1 MRSTGVFE
9 NVYASDLSR
18 RLAGYDTDALLS
30 VELAKW
36 AFRHAAAGARSLA
49 AFCQKRHDLF
59 VRRGRYWDEKRL
71 RDAKDKFILDL
82 RALSAEYAL
91 DPEHPD
97 APAKPGY
104 HKRYSAILDAFE
116 GVRRAIEREG
126 EERRLA
132 AQRERGGPP
141 PWYAPRAVARRNRFR
156 ARRAGAWSRWF
167 AAARNA
173 VARGF
178 SPPPAPGARRR
189 TGAPIRRL
197 CRSSVNPPPSIEA
210 LVEAYRA
217 AGGRGRVAEKLRCGS
232 LLLDAEA
239 AVDSSLRRTAAG
251 EIVGRNPGLRGW
263 IGDRAPWLLNHY
275 VTLMKWRRMAQEF
288 REAHGLRDPYPATV
302 LLADDAPGMFPE
314 PVRAR
319 LATARR
325 EAAALLASAAG
336 RTVKDFRAA
345 LARRE
350 WRRTG

>member
-1 MRSTGVFE
+1 MRSTGLFDSA
-9 NVYASDLSR
+9 YAIDRQL
-18 RLAGYDTDALLS
+18 RLEGYDPDALLT

-36 AFRHAAAGARSLA
+36 AFRHAAAGARTVA

-59 VRRGRYWDEKRL
+59 VRRGYYWEEKLL
-71 RDAKDKFILDL
+71 REAKEKFILDL

-97 APAKPGY
+97 APVKPGY

-132 AQRERGGPP
+132 AQREHGGPP
-141 PWYAPRAVARRNRFR
+141 PWYGPRAMARRERFR
-156 ARRAGAWSRWF
+156 ARREGSWSRW
-167 AAARNA
+167 AAATRDA
-173 VARGF
+173 IARGF
-178 SPPPAPGARRR
+178 APPSAPGARRR
-189 TGAPIRRL
+189 SGAPIRRL
-197 CRSSVNPPPSIEA
+197 CACSVNPPPSRET

-217 AGGRGRVAEKLRCGS
+217 ARGRGRVEEKIRCGS
-232 LLLDAEA
+232 MLLDAEA
-239 AVDSSLRRTAAG
+239 SVDSSLRRTETG

-275 VTLMKWRRMAQEF
+275 VTLMKWRRLAQEF
-288 REAHGLRDPYPATV
+288 RESHGLRDPYPATV

-314 PVRAR
+314 PVRSR
-319 LATARR
+319 LAAARR
-325 EAAALLASAAG
+325 EARELLESAAG
-336 RTVKDFRAA
+336 RTVKDLRAA